1 MNQENIEKL
10 SYFIE
15 ELRLMTNDVNCNEI
29 CEQISDDNL
38 SKWTIKWREEMHRN
52 IDGIIDIL
60 KGDKKC

>member
-10 SYFIE
+10 NYLIE

-38 SKWTIKWREEMHRN
+38 RNWTIKWREEMHRN